1 MTGDEFRL
9 LLQRLANAWEAL
21 DADAATACFTPDA
34 IYMQPPDEQL
44 FVGHDQLRAYF
55 DPLDPGT
62 YLRLDNVW
70 FDEATQRGAC
80 EFTFGVADQEPA
92 DHGVAVVDVAEG
104 VIRAWREYLVKG
116 PSDQER
122 FVAMEGKDWRWHTG
136 NYP

>member
-1 MTGDEFRL
+1 VTGEAFRA
-9 LLQRLANAWEAL
+9 LLQRLADAWGAL

-34 IYMQPPDEQL
+34 TYMQPPDEQL

-70 FDEATQRGAC
+70 FAEGTQRGAF
-80 EFTFGVADQEPA
+80 EFTFGVADEEPA
-92 DHGVAVVDVAEG
+92 DHGVAIVDVAHDR
-104 VIRAWREYLVKG
+104 ISAWREYLVKG
-116 PSDQER
+116 PSNHER
-122 FVAMEGKDWRWHTG
+122 FVATDGKDWRWHAG